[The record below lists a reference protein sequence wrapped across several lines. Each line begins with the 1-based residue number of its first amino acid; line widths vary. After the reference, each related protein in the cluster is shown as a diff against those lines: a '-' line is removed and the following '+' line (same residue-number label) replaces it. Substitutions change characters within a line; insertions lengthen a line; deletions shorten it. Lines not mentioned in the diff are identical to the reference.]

1 MSHIPY
7 AGGVRSLMY
16 MLVCTKPDMAYEI
29 NVVSMFMAQQ
39 GRKHLKRFVGTLSI
53 YMMLV
58 SSMDMRIYA

>member
-1 MSHIPY
+1 MKSMSHIPY

-39 GRKHLKRFVGTLSI
+39 GRKHWTSVKKDLS
-53 YMMLV
+53 V
-58 SSMDMRIYA
+58 P